1 MKPGLLKPY
10 MGALLRIAH
19 DQVWRRMLREVAAAG
34 FDDLSDTE
42 YRLFQYPG
50 PEGARPIK
58 LAQRCG
64 MTKQAMNYVL
74 AGLERKG
81 YLARRPAPDRSGRV
95 IHLEK
100 RGQKLIAALR
110 GSVQRIEREW
120 STQVGETR
128 LEEIRQHII
137 RFAQSLGWRA

>member
-1 MKPGLLKPY
+1 

-19 DQVWRRMLREVAAAG
+19 DHVWQRMLREVTAAG

-50 PEGARPIK
+50 PEGARPIQ

-81 YLARRPAPDRSGRV
+81 YLARRPVPGGGGRV

-110 GSVQRIEREW
+110 SSVQRIEREW
-120 STQVGETR
+120 SAQVGETG
-128 LEEIRQHII
+128 LEEIRQHLI
-137 RFAQSLGWRA
+137 RFIERLSTSRGSSPRARG